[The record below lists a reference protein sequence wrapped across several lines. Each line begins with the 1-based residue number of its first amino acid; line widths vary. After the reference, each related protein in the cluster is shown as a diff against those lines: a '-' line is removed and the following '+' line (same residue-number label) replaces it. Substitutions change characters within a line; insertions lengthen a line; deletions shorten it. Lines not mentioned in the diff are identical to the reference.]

1 MGSDNMNY
9 SDMVEDALR
18 GVVREAF
25 KVVERQGLVGNH
37 HFYISFRT
45 THPGVEI
52 APHLHAEH
60 PHEMTIVMQHQ
71 YWGLEVDDEGFTV
84 TLSFSGAHERLRV
97 PFAAITAFADP
108 GVQFGLQFTVS
119 GGTVS
124 ALPGASVSKVEQGS
138 PAEPA
143 GPEPAPAAGSE
154 ERTEER
160 MEEGEAERPPGE
172 RDAEV
177 VALDTFRKKK

>member
-9 SDMVEDALR
+9 TEMVEEALR

-25 KVVERQGLVGNH
+25 KRVERQGLVGNH

-71 YWGLEVDDEGFTV
+71 YWGLEVDDAGFAV

-97 PFAAITAFADP
+97 PFSAITAFADP
-108 GVQFGLQFTVS
+108 GVQFGLQFTVP

-124 ALPGASVSKVEQGS
+124 ALPGAPERRGKERP
-138 PAEPA
+138 PAEEA
-143 GPEPAPAAGSE
+143 GPEPAPAAGQE

-160 MEEGEAERPPGE
+160 DGARPPRD

>member
-18 GVVREAF
+18 GVVRESF

-71 YWGLEVDDEGFTV
+71 YWGLEVDDEGFAI

-108 GVQFGLQFTVS
+108 GVQFGLQFTVP
-119 GGTVS
+119 GGTIS
-124 ALPGASVSKVEQGS
+124 ALPGAPAKKVVEG
-138 PAEPA
+138 PPA
-143 GPEPAPAAGSE
+143 GETGSEPAPTA
-154 ERTEER
+154 
-160 MEEGEAERPPGE
+160 EAEKGDGARPAGDG
-172 RDAEV
+172 DAEV
-177 VALDTFRKKK
+177 VTLDAFRKKK

>member
-9 SDMVEDALR
+9 SEMVEEALR

-25 KVVERQGLVGNH
+25 KRVERRGLLGNH

-71 YWGLEVDDEGFTV
+71 YWGLEVDDAGFAV

-97 PFAAITAFADP
+97 PFSAITSFADP
-108 GVQFGLQFTVS
+108 GVQFGLQFTVP

-124 ALPGASVSKVEQGS
+124 ALPAAPERRGKVGP
-138 PAEPA
+138 PAEKA
-143 GPEPAPAAGSE
+143 GSEPAPATGME
-154 ERTEER
+154 ERKEER
-160 MEEGEAERPPGE
+160 GEERKEERPPGD